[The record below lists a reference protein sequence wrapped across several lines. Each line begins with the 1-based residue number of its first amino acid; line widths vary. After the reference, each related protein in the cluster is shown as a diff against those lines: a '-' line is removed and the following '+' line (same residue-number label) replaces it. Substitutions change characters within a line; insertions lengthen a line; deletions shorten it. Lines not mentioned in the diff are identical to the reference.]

1 MRYEFE
7 MIQTIVIDSD
17 VLNVSN
23 EEEARELIRQ
33 GFGSPTYWQGCE
45 MRLVHVG
52 HSASEMVECPEH
64 GGGFDCTPFC
74 KVCEG
79 NQGYYPELQE
89 VK

>member
-7 MIQTIVIDSD
+7 MTQTIVIDSD
-17 VLNVSN
+17 VLNVSS

-52 HSASEMVECPEH
+52 H
-64 GGGFDCTPFC
+64 G
-74 KVCEG
+74 
-79 NQGYYPELQE
+79 E